1 MSRLMSKLAALTSP
15 DWVLRVLTLYA
26 DDFLLQ
32 CEGQNEH
39 DLWDHLHFVGIL
51 FELLEQ
57 AGLTMNLSK
66 TVALFQLQG
75 RKMRKIQSRVLVK
88 SDNQWH
94 LPIPRSHGR
103 ATRVKLVEDVK
114 YLGIKLSY
122 LHYAR
127 LTVEHRLA
135 AGKQANRRLHR
146 WLYGKKGLDLSQ
158 RRRLWESVVRTTLLY
173 GIWATGTTPA
183 GLKHLIMQMVTMQRM
198 IYKNHSYR
206 TKDSHEAFFHDRQLE
221 PPHLFLH
228 RCCLRLLRVHQDKRE
243 RLPQDDILHGM
254 ELHGP
259 RKLLALLALHGT
271 GGPGQSDI
279 ATPFECSTCGIC
291 FCSTQALLA
300 HEGKEH
306 GIKHGRIQVF
316 RVARDATEG
325 TPVCRHCSH
334 SFPTWTALRNHVEH
348 AYCPLFVPLQV
359 MSSSLKDIRTCLV
372 PQIQLDDP
380 DTISLDS
387 PQRRLSQVPLHPLW
401 HATDKIS
408 GHDSSYSTGA
418 YCLGHGLHGPVPTL
432 EWFYEIPVLFLSH
445 DICQYSSLQ
454 GTPAAD
460 APSCRDSSSCRPW

>member
-1 MSRLMSKLAALTSP
+1 M
-15 DWVLRVLTLYA
+15 
-26 DDFLLQ
+26 
-32 CEGQNEH
+32 
-39 DLWDHLHFVGIL
+39 
-51 FELLEQ
+51 
-57 AGLTMNLSK
+57 
-66 TVALFQLQG
+66 
-75 RKMRKIQSRVLVK
+75 
-88 SDNQWH
+88 
-94 LPIPRSHGR
+94 
-103 ATRVKLVEDVK
+103 
-114 YLGIKLSY
+114 
-122 LHYAR
+122 
-127 LTVEHRLA
+127 
-135 AGKQANRRLHR
+135 
-146 WLYGKKGLDLSQ
+146 
-158 RRRLWESVVRTTLLY
+158 RTTMLY

-228 RCCLRLLRVHQDKRE
+228 RCCLRLLRVHQDKWE
-243 RLPQDDILHGM
+243 RLPQDDILHGL

-259 RKLLALLALHGT
+259 RNLLEHLALLGT

-316 RVARDATEG
+316 RAVRDATEG

-348 AYCPLFVPLQV
+348 AYCPHFVPLQV

-372 PQIQLDDP
+372 PQIQRDDP

-387 PQRRLSQVPLHPLW
+387 LQGDYLRCHCILCGMQLTRFQDMAHHIALEHTAL
-401 HATDKIS
+401 ATV
-408 GHDSSYSTGA
+408 STGL
-418 YCLGHGLHGPVPTL
+418 YQHWSGSMRSPCCFCPT
-432 EWFYEIPVLFLSH
+432 
-445 DICQYSSLQ
+445 
-454 GTPAAD
+454 AD
-460 APSCRDSSSCRPW
+460 APSC